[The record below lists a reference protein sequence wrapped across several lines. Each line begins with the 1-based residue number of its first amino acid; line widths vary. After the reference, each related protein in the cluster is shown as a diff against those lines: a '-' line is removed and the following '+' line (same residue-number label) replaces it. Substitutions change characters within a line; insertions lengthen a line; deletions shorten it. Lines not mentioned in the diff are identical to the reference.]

1 MHRRLKLN
9 LLGVHKPFNIKHRR
23 LAYLRNLNE
32 TIATITAR
40 AGASGG
46 VGGSAGALLRNVS
59 GQGGAEYATSI
70 DNATLALA
78 GAQTQ
83 AAIYRYS
90 GKVAKISSQ
99 IQMVGT
105 AFCWHRKSYDV
116 GGWRYRPRAKSRPN
130 STATK
135 QFPKVCVSIIE
146 QEVRHGDFTKVSKGW
161 RSIAANARIGSVW
174 LS

>member
-1 MHRRLKLN
+1 MASTITKMFGQ
-9 LLGVHKPFNIKHRR
+9 GVAGRAAQQQYNAQAAQAE
-23 LAYLRNLNE
+23 LAGRSQAIQYKTQAAGILRNLNE

-40 AGASGG
+40 AGGTGG

-105 AFCWHRKSYDV
+105 AFAGIEKAMTLGA
-116 GGWRYRPRAKSRPN
+116 GGTDQGPN
-130 STATK
+130 QQQPQQSNFQKYA
-135 QFPKVCVSIIE
+135 F
-146 QEVRHGDFTKVSKGW
+146 
-161 RSIAANARIGSVW
+161 
-174 LS
+174 L

>member
-1 MHRRLKLN
+1 MGIGTFVQMIGQ
-9 LLGVHKPFNIKHRR
+9 GVAGRAKQQSYNAQAAQAELQGRTQAIQYKTQAANI
-23 LAYLRNLNE
+23 LRNLNE

-90 GKVAKISSQ
+90 GKVAKINSQ
-99 IQMVGT
+99 IQMVSTGIQGIERAVSLGTGGSGGTTGT
-105 AFCWHRKSYDV
+105 AGTTGTT
-116 GGWRYRPRAKSRPN
+116 GGSEPSFWQQNKKYL
-130 STATK
+130 
-135 QFPKVCVSIIE
+135 FV
-146 QEVRHGDFTKVSKGW
+146 
-161 RSIAANARIGSVW
+161 
-174 LS
+174 

>member
-1 MHRRLKLN
+1 MASTITKMFGQ
-9 LLGVHKPFNIKHRR
+9 GVAGRAAQQQYNAQAAQAE
-23 LAYLRNLNE
+23 LAGRSQAIQYKTQAAGILRNLNE

-40 AGASGG
+40 AGGTGG

-105 AFCWHRKSYDV
+105 AFAGIEKAMTMGA
-116 GGWRYRPRAKSRPN
+116 GGTDQGPN
-130 STATK
+130 QQGPTGQRQK
-135 QFPKVCVSIIE
+135 QFPKYM
-146 QEVRHGDFTKVSKGW
+146 RLY
-161 RSIAANARIGSVW
+161 R
-174 LS
+174 

>member
-1 MHRRLKLN
+1 
-9 LLGVHKPFNIKHRR
+9 
-23 LAYLRNLNE
+23 LRNLNE

-40 AGASGG
+40 AGGTGG

-105 AFCWHRKSYDV
+105 AFAGIEKAMTLGA
-116 GGWRYRPRAKSRPN
+116 GGTDQGPN
-130 STATK
+130 QQQPQQSNFQKYA
-135 QFPKVCVSIIE
+135 F
-146 QEVRHGDFTKVSKGW
+146 
-161 RSIAANARIGSVW
+161 
-174 LS
+174 L

>member
-1 MHRRLKLN
+1 MSSTIMKMFGQGVAGEAARQQYNVQAAQAKLA
-9 LLGVHKPFNIKHRR
+9 GRSQAIQYKSQAAGI
-23 LAYLRNLNE
+23 LRNLNE
-32 TIATITAR
+32 TISTITAR

-90 GKVAKISSQ
+90 GKIAKLTSQ

-105 AFCWHRKSYDV
+105 LSEGIEKALTMGAGGTDQGSNVQGPTQSDNRSNFQKYAF
-116 GGWRYRPRAKSRPN
+116 
-130 STATK
+130 
-135 QFPKVCVSIIE
+135 
-146 QEVRHGDFTKVSKGW
+146 
-161 RSIAANARIGSVW
+161 
-174 LS
+174 L

>member
-1 MHRRLKLN
+1 MASTITKMFGQ
-9 LLGVHKPFNIKHRR
+9 GVAGRAAQQQYNAQAAQAE
-23 LAYLRNLNE
+23 LAGRSQAIQYKTQAAGILRNLNE

-40 AGASGG
+40 AGGTGG

-59 GQGGAEYATSI
+59 SQGGAEYATSI

-105 AFCWHRKSYDV
+105 AFAGIEKAMTLGA
-116 GGWRYRPRAKSRPN
+116 GGTDPGPN
-130 STATK
+130 V
-135 QFPKVCVSIIE
+135 QQP
-146 QEVRHGDFTKVSKGW
+146 DN
-161 RSIAANARIGSVW
+161 RSNFQKIAF
-174 LS
+174 L

>member
-1 MHRRLKLN
+1 
-9 LLGVHKPFNIKHRR
+9 V
-23 LAYLRNLNE
+23 
-32 TIATITAR
+32 AT
-40 AGASGG
+40 GG

-90 GKVAKISSQ
+90 GKVAKITSQ

-105 AFCWHRKSYDV
+105 ASEGIEKALTMGA
-116 GGWRYRPRAKSRPN
+116 GGTDQGPN
-130 STATK
+130 VQGPTQT
-135 QFPKVCVSIIE
+135 
-146 QEVRHGDFTKVSKGW
+146 DN
-161 RSIAANARIGSVW
+161 RSNFQKYAF
-174 LS
+174 L

>member
-1 MHRRLKLN
+1 MVSTITKMFGQ
-9 LLGVHKPFNIKHRR
+9 GVAGRAAQQSYNAQAAQAELAGRSQAIQYKTQAANI
-23 LAYLRNLNE
+23 LRNLNE

-59 GQGGAEYATSI
+59 GQGGTEYATSI

-90 GKVAKISSQ
+90 GKVAKVSSQ

-105 AFCWHRKSYDV
+105 AFAGIEKAMTLGA
-116 GGWRYRPRAKSRPN
+116 GG
-130 STATK
+130 T
-135 QFPKVCVSIIE
+135 
-146 QEVRHGDFTKVSKGW
+146 
-161 RSIAANARIGSVW
+161 
-174 LS
+174 